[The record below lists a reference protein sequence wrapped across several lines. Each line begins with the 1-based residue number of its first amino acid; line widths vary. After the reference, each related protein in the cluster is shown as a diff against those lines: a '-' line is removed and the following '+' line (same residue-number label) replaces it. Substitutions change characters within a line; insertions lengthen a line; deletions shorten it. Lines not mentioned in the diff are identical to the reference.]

1 VWRFI
6 AHRLIAAIPV
16 LFLVSV
22 FIFGLVHLMPGDPA
36 LVIAGDIAS
45 DELVDKIRTDL
56 GLDRP
61 LLEQY
66 VAWLSGAVRGD
77 FGESLFAPVPVTE
90 AIMARL
96 PTTLSLTV
104 LALGIAVVI
113 GITAGLISAVRP
125 GGMLDRTATFGSSI
139 GLAVPNFWV
148 GLVLVV
154 IFALSLGWLP
164 ATGYVRLSV
173 DPVGWLKSLAMP
185 AVALGTSASAV
196 LARQTRNALVG
207 VLERDH
213 IRAARAHGLRPR
225 SVIGKHGLKNA
236 SIPVVT
242 VLGLQLTAL
251 LSGALVVEKVFAL
264 PGIGSL
270 AITAVN
276 RRDIPMIQ
284 GVVAFTTIIV
294 LVVNLLVD
302 VVYASLDPKVRPS

>member
-1 VWRFI
+1 MWKFI
-6 AHRLIAAIPV
+6 LQRLLAAIPV
-16 LFLVSV
+16 VFLVSV

-45 DELVDKIRTDL
+45 DELVERIRTDL

-61 LLEQY
+61 LIEQY
-66 VAWLSGAVRGD
+66 LDWLGGAVRGD
-77 FGESLFAPVPVTE
+77 FGESMFAPVPVTE
-90 AIMARL
+90 AILSRL
-96 PTTLSLTV
+96 PTTLSLTF
-104 LALGIAVVI
+104 LALTIAVVI
-113 GITAGLISAVRP
+113 GVAAGLISAVRP
-125 GGMLDRTATFGSSI
+125 GGFLDRIATFGSSI

-148 GLVLVV
+148 GLVLVIV
-154 IFALSLGWLP
+154 FALTLEWLP
-164 ATGYVRLSV
+164 ATGYTDLSS
-173 DPVGWLKSLAMP
+173 DPIEWLRSLAMP
-185 AVALGTSASAV
+185 ALALGTSASAV

-213 IRAARAHGLRPR
+213 IRAARAHGLTPL

-251 LSGALVVEKVFAL
+251 LGGALVVEKVFAL

-276 RRDIPMIQ
+276 RRDITMIQ
-284 GVVAFTTIIV
+284 GVVAFTTVIV
-294 LVVNLLVD
+294 VLVNLLVD
-302 VVYASLDPKVRPS
+302 VVYAWLDPKVRPS